1 MRIAVVGA
9 GAMGSM
15 FGALLHRAGHD
26 VTLVDVDDAQ
36 VDAINRHGLLLRSP
50 DEEMTVA
57 LRATAHPSKDLDA
70 VDAAIVLCK
79 GWANE
84 NAARSIEHALR
95 PASPVVT
102 IQNGLGTDV
111 TLAAVLGPDRI
122 VSGTTTAGAHRPAP
136 GIVDVSP
143 ITSAGGSITQLGRP
157 RSDVAISETTN
168 ELARSL
174 DSAGLPCS
182 ILTDANIVIWTKL
195 AMAATAGPLT
205 AAMGATVE
213 EMVSS
218 PSAMA
223 LFRSLFDEIVELAGT
238 LGIALDSREVWDH
251 ALATYRAVGP
261 HTTSMADDFASHRRS
276 EIDSFCVEISRLGR
290 AHGVATPTHDVIG
303 QLLVA
308 REEQGGLR

>member
-1 MRIAVVGA
+1 
-9 GAMGSM
+9 MGSM

-26 VTLVDVDDAQ
+26 VTLVDIDDSQ
-36 VDAINRHGLLLRSP
+36 VDAINHHGLVVRSS
-50 DEEMTVA
+50 DDEMTVH
-57 LRATAHPSKDLDA
+57 LPATAHPRRDLDR

-84 NAARSIEHALR
+84 SAARSIEHALH

-102 IQNGLGTDV
+102 IQNGLGND
-111 TLAAVLGPDRI
+111 LGLGAVLGPDRI

-136 GIVDVSP
+136 GVVHLSP
-143 ITSAGGSITQLGRP
+143 ITSTGRSITQLGRP
-157 RSDVAISETTN
+157 RGDVAISETTN
-168 ELARSL
+168 QLARSL

-223 LFRSLFDEIVELAGT
+223 LFRSLFDEVVELAGA
-238 LGIALDSREVWDH
+238 LDIPLDSREVWDH
-251 ALATYRAVGP
+251 AMATYRAVGP
-261 HTTSMADDFASHRRS
+261 HTTSMADDFASRRRS
-276 EIDSFCVEISRLGR
+276 EIDSFCVEISKLGR
-290 AHGVATPTHDVIG
+290 AHGIPTPTHDVIG

>member
-1 MRIAVVGA
+1 
-9 GAMGSM
+9 MGSM
-15 FGALLHRAGHD
+15 FGALLHGAGHD
-26 VTLVDVDDAQ
+26 VTLVDIDATQ
-36 VDAINRHGLLLRSP
+36 VDAINQRGLVVRSSG
-50 DEEMTVA
+50 DEVTVR
-57 LRATAHPSKDLDA
+57 LRATASPRRDLDP

-84 NAARSIEHALR
+84 SAARSIEHALH
-95 PASPVVT
+95 ATSPVVT
-102 IQNGLGTDV
+102 IQNGLGNDLG
-111 TLAAVLGPDRI
+111 LAAVLGPDRI

-143 ITSAGGSITQLGRP
+143 ITSAGRSVTQLGRP
-157 RSDVAISETTN
+157 RAGTAISEATD
-168 ELARSL
+168 ELARAL

-182 ILTDANIVIWTKL
+182 IMADANIVIWTKL

-213 EMVSS
+213 EMLSS

-223 LFRSLFDEIVELAGT
+223 LFRSLFDEVVELAGA
-238 LGIALDSREVWDH
+238 LDIPLDSRAVWDH
-251 ALATYRAVGP
+251 AMATYRAVGP

-290 AHGVATPTHDVIG
+290 AHSVATPTHDVIG